1 VGREGG
7 NGEGVESGGY
17 GRRMRGVRK
26 SEIAKQSGRS
36 GTRGGTEREWK
47 RESNVIKRSRCLA
60 KKGRSEEERERREKG
75 EEKGDRKRER
85 RNVKQRKDAREGAG
99 EETKGNETGRR
110 ERERERK
117 RVHKRGLK
125 GGNDKTVENAR
136 LERSRWERLSY
147 YPEGHLINMAIF
159 LLAFGEAS
167 ERCSSERTSER
178 EKNVEHHEECI
189 NASQRRA
196 EAPTRGQGGGR
207 ELVSA
212 RSE

>member
-60 KKGRSEEERERREKG
+60 KKGRSEEERRREKG
-75 EEKGDRKRER
+75 REGRTVETRGGAGRSEKRTEKREATER
-85 RNVKQRKDAREGAG
+85 CEGRG
-99 EETKGNETGRR
+99 GRR
-110 ERERERK
+110 D
-117 RVHKRGLK
+117 LK

-167 ERCSSERTSER
+167 ERCSTERTSER
-178 EKNVEHHEECI
+178 EKE
-189 NASQRRA
+189 RK
-196 EAPTRGQGGGR
+196 R
-207 ELVSA
+207 EK
-212 RSE
+212 EKKKEKC